1 MKATR
6 VQYCQMSVI
15 CPSNFWCVWQCD
27 MMSDKNTC
35 SPALKNRQINRW
47 KTQLF
52 FTDSIQP
59 IDAVVLS
66 SAAAACESSLGNKV
80 LQVLK
85 FFFRGM
91 WILFLLLWIWCKF
104 SLAKSLTKKI
114 SDNFHWYSIIK
125 QPQITNLDFHEF
137 LDHLEYLFKSM
148 FIYLIPFAGNSI
160 IVL

>member
-1 MKATR
+1 MDSKLKFLKIWSGKNWIFINTCFHEITFATFLPCFLIDFTGQEFVMKATR

-52 FTDSIQP
+52 FTDSIRP

-80 LQVLK
+80 LRVLK
-85 FFFRGM
+85 FFFKGM
-91 WILFLLLWIWCKF
+91 WIFF
-104 SLAKSLTKKI
+104 
-114 SDNFHWYSIIK
+114 
-125 QPQITNLDFHEF
+125 
-137 LDHLEYLFKSM
+137 
-148 FIYLIPFAGNSI
+148 
-160 IVL
+160 

>member
-1 MKATR
+1 MWWVALLRSETGENWIFINTCFHDFTFAIFLSCFSIDFTGQEFVMKATR

-85 FFFRGM
+85 FFFQGM
-91 WILFLLLWIWCKF
+91 WIF
-104 SLAKSLTKKI
+104 
-114 SDNFHWYSIIK
+114 
-125 QPQITNLDFHEF
+125 
-137 LDHLEYLFKSM
+137 
-148 FIYLIPFAGNSI
+148 
-160 IVL
+160 

>member
-1 MKATR
+1 MKIEYLLTHVFMNSPLPFFLSCFSIDFTGQEFVMKATR

-35 SPALKNRQINRW
+35 SPPLKNRQINRW

-66 SAAAACESSLGNKV
+66 SAAAVCESSRVWETKLSRFWSFSFKVCGFFYFYEYDSNFILPNRNPGNK
-80 LQVLK
+80 
-85 FFFRGM
+85 
-91 WILFLLLWIWCKF
+91 
-104 SLAKSLTKKI
+104 
-114 SDNFHWYSIIK
+114 
-125 QPQITNLDFHEF
+125 
-137 LDHLEYLFKSM
+137 
-148 FIYLIPFAGNSI
+148 
-160 IVL
+160 

>member
-1 MKATR
+1 MKQAKIEYLLTH
-6 VQYCQMSVI
+6 VFMNSPLPFFYHVFQLILQDKNLLWKPHVYNNCQMSVI

-85 FFFRGM
+85 FFFQGM
-91 WILFLLLWIWCKF
+91 WIF
-104 SLAKSLTKKI
+104 
-114 SDNFHWYSIIK
+114 
-125 QPQITNLDFHEF
+125 
-137 LDHLEYLFKSM
+137 
-148 FIYLIPFAGNSI
+148 
-160 IVL
+160 